1 MSYPFLDII
10 GPSGTQTRDS
20 LGWPYLSGVLLVLGM
35 LAIVW
40 TFAKPPSSRLPLPP
54 GPTPLPIVGNLL
66 EMPTEQPWLV
76 YDSWFKKYNSDIIH
90 FNVVGQPVVVIGSA
104 KRCFDLFDKRSAIYS
119 DRPRLPMILELM
131 KWDINL
137 GFLPYGPWWK
147 RHRKLFVQYFHPNV
161 IPKYRPTQLREA
173 RIFTRRLL
181 GSPEHFSHHIRH
193 TFAAMIMDVSY
204 GVRVLE
210 KGDPYILTAEEAFS
224 SLNAATVPGTYLVDL
239 FPILKHIPSWLPG
252 AGFKRL
258 AEHAAKVNTVMATRP
273 WDAVKEALKAGTA
286 VPCIAATM
294 LENLPQGKNRAEE
307 EEIARNCAAVSY
319 AGGADT
325 TVSTVQAFFLAM
337 AMSPEVQKKA
347 QAELDTVIGGRLPTF
362 EDRPQLPYIQAIV
375 QEAMRWQQV
384 TPLAVSHASMAD
396 DEYDGYFIP
405 KGSIVVGC
413 SWSILHDPVMYPKPF
428 DFNPDRFLKDGVINP
443 EVRHPNQASFGFGR
457 RMCPGRFFSD
467 SSLYI
472 IVASTL
478 SVFSI
483 QPPLD
488 EQGNPVAL
496 DVVMT
501 TGLLSYP
508 RPYACRIAPRS
519 PAAEK
524 LIRDSELEYY

>member
-119 DRPRLPMILELM
+119 DRPRLPMILE
-131 KWDINL
+131 
-137 GFLPYGPWWK
+137 F
-147 RHRKLFVQYFHPNV
+147 
-161 IPKYRPTQLREA
+161 
-173 RIFTRRLL
+173 
-181 GSPEHFSHHIRH
+181 

-239 FPILKHIPSWLPG
+239 FPVLKHIPSWLPG

-258 AEHAAKVNTVMATRP
+258 AEHAAKVNT
-273 WDAVKEALKAGTA
+273 
-286 VPCIAATM
+286 
-294 LENLPQGKNRAEE
+294 GKNRAEE

-319 AGGADT
+319 A
-325 TVSTVQAFFLAM
+325 
-337 AMSPEVQKKA
+337 
-347 QAELDTVIGGRLPTF
+347 
-362 EDRPQLPYIQAIV
+362 
-375 QEAMRWQQV
+375 
-384 TPLAVSHASMAD
+384 AVSHASMAD

-405 KGSIVVGC
+405 KGSIVVG
-413 SWSILHDPVMYPKPF
+413 SILHDPVMYPKPF

-488 EQGNPVAL
+488 EQGNPVSL

-501 TGLLSYP
+501 TGLLS
-508 RPYACRIAPRS
+508 
-519 PAAEK
+519 
-524 LIRDSELEYY
+524 

>member
-1 MSYPFLDII
+1 MNHSFLDII
-10 GPSGTQTRDS
+10 GSSGAPTRDN
-20 LGWPYLSGVLLVLGM
+20 LGWLYLSGILLVLGA
-35 LAIVW
+35 LVLVR
-40 TFAKPPSSRLPLPP
+40 TFVRPPKPRFPLPP
-54 GPTPLPIVGNLL
+54 GPKPFPIIGNLL

-90 FNVVGQPVVVIGSA
+90 FDVVGQPVIVLGSA

-131 KWDINL
+131 KWEINL

-161 IPKYRPTQLREA
+161 VPKYRPVQLREA

-181 GSPEHFSHHIRH
+181 GSPENFSHHIRH

-224 SLNAATVPGTYLVDL
+224 SLNAATVPGTFLVDL
-239 FPILKHIPSWLPG
+239 FPILKYIPSWIPG

-286 VPCIAATM
+286 VPCIAASM
-294 LENLPQGKNRAEE
+294 LEILPQGEKRAEE

-347 QAELDTVIGGRLPTF
+347 QAELDAVTGGRLPTF

-413 SWSILHDPVMYPKPF
+413 SWSILHDPMMYPKPF
-428 DFNPDRFLKDGVINP
+428 DFNPDRFLKNGEINP

-483 QPPLD
+483 RPPLD
-488 EQGNPVAL
+488 EQGNPIAL
-496 DVVMT
+496 EAVMT
-501 TGLLSYP
+501 TGLLS
-508 RPYACRIAPRS
+508 
-519 PAAEK
+519 
-524 LIRDSELEYY
+524 